1 MEKKAFVTGATGFVG
16 GSLVERLSAEGWD
29 ITVLVREASDTSR
42 LKELGVTLVFGDLN
56 SSSEAFVEPMRGCST
71 VFHCAGLTGVGHSV
85 DDLDKIISVGTK
97 SVLEASIVAK
107 VNDFVFI
114 SSIVAYELSPSQK
127 SYDETQP
134 VLSSSLDPYGL
145 AKVNA
150 EAVCMKA
157 HDSGDI
163 SVKIIR
169 PVFIYGPGDRRGG
182 FLPEITS
189 MIKTKKFRLIGD
201 GSNTIP
207 LIYITDLIDLLMLC
221 VECREADGVIYNA
234 SSEKSPT
241 WQQFVDCLCEEFQ
254 LARPKTVSPKVMF
267 LLSKLLEGAV
277 KIKLIRTLP
286 ISKTI
291 VKLLSL
297 NLQFP
302 SDKAHGQLGFKSKV
316 GFQQGISNSKPM
328 LNELLNV

>member
-1 MEKKAFVTGATGFVG
+1 MEKRAFVTGATGFVG
-16 GSLVERLSAEGWD
+16 GALVERLSAEGWG
-29 ITVLVREASDTSR
+29 ITVLAREASDIAR

-56 SSSEAFVEPMRGCST
+56 NSAAFVESMRGCST
-71 VFHCAGLTGVGHSV
+71 VFHCAGLTGVGHSA
-85 DDLDKIISVGTK
+85 DDLDKVISVGTK
-97 SVLEASIVAK
+97 SVLKASIAAK

-114 SSIVAYELSPSQK
+114 SSIVAYELSSSQK
-127 SYDETQP
+127 TYDEAQP
-134 VLSSSLDPYGL
+134 VLSSSIDPYGL

-150 EAVCMKA
+150 ETACIKA

-182 FLPEITS
+182 FLPEITA
-189 MIKTKKFRLIGD
+189 MIKAHKFRLIGE
-201 GSNTIP
+201 GHNTIP

-221 VECREADGVIYNA
+221 AERRESHGVIYNA

-241 WQQFVDCLCEEFQ
+241 WQQFVDCLCEEFK
-254 LARPKTVSPKVMF
+254 LARPKNVSPKIMLF
-267 LLSKLLEGAV
+267 LSALLEGAA

-286 ISKTI
+286 ISKAV

-297 NLQFP
+297 NLLFP
-302 SDKAHGQLGFKSKV
+302 SDKARDQLGFQPKV
-316 GFQQGISNSKPM
+316 SFQQGISNSKPM
-328 LNELLNV
+328 LSELLDV